1 VKATF
6 PIKKM
11 SKNQNLLSFK
21 PAELYVGKEWYIA
34 YYALNP
40 STNQLHRKKIK
51 LNRIKSISARR
62 KFAKKVIQEVNEQ
75 LYSGWNPLFILKKRL
90 FQRSSFLRLIVLQ
103 GCRIFQYY
111 KPKIHLTFEKK

>member
-1 VKATF
+1 
-6 PIKKM
+6 M

-51 LNRIKSISARR
+51 LNRIKSITARR
-62 KFAKKVIQEVNEQ
+62 KFAKKVIQDVNEQ
-75 LYSGWNPLFILKKRL
+75 LYNGWNPSLYADKKYRA
-90 FQRSSFLRLIVLQ
+90 
-103 GCRIFQYY
+103 
-111 KPKIHLTFEKK
+111 T

>member
-1 VKATF
+1 
-6 PIKKM
+6 M

-51 LNRIKSISARR
+51 LNRIKLVVERT
-62 KFAKKVIQEVNEQ
+62 KFANKIIQDLNKQ
-75 LYSGWNPLFILKKRL
+75 LYAGWNPSLSADKK
-90 FQRSSFLRLIVLQ
+90 
-103 GCRIFQYY
+103 
-111 KPKIHLTFEKK
+111 HLAT